1 MKNHMKEALHLL
13 ENYNVKYKLGNV
25 HITFLHL
32 EKGKALFGLNKFEAA
47 LVEFEK
53 MKIPEYFNH
62 PFDLAVLYEA
72 DAYMALSYV
81 ALGNQE
87 KALEHAKIAFDN
99 ISPMPHSPYK
109 DFINETYEKIRS
121 RQ

>member
-1 MKNHMKEALHLL
+1 MEHYHVE
-13 ENYNVKYKLGNV
+13 YKLGKV
-25 HITFLHL
+25 HNSFFHL
-32 EKGKALFGLNKFEAA
+32 EKGKALFGLNKFE
-47 LVEFEK
+47 LRLSNLEK

-62 PFDLAVLYEA
+62 PFDLAILYEA
-72 DAYMALSYV
+72 DAYIALSYL

-87 KALEHAKIAFDN
+87 EALEHAKIAYDN